1 MRSIEELNQRRK
13 ELGLSYPALSMLSG
27 VPTPT
32 LQKVLSGTT
41 PSPRYQTLQK
51 IEEALYSEDAD
62 FEKSLLREKP
72 AAYLTEQSRETET
85 ALPGTLRLLKKEQG
99 TLTIADYEQLPE
111 DERYELIDGVLIR
124 LEAPTTEH
132 QRLSMFLSAQL
143 YLLAEKEDCGCTV
156 LTAPCDVLIDG
167 EIYDMASPTFE
178 HQRILGN
185 LYLRF
190 RECAETHGLPCDIYA
205 APCDVQLDKDNYT
218 MVQPDLLVLCGEYDS
233 AVKRYEGAPDLV
245 AEILSPSTRSK
256 DMLLKRYKYE
266 RAHVREFWVVD
277 PEFRRVVVY
286 RFGQNGQES
295 SEHSYHFD
303 DRIPIGICKEGSL
316 IDFGRYRG

>member
-72 AAYLTEQSRETET
+72 AVYLTEQSRETET
-85 ALPGTLRLLKKEQG
+85 ALPGTLRFLKKEQG

-124 LEAPTTEH
+124 LEAPTTGH
-132 QRLSMFLSAQL
+132 QRLSMFLSAQM
-143 YLLAEKEDCGCTV
+143 YLLAEQEDCGCTV
-156 LTAPCDVLIDG
+156 LTAPCDV
-167 EIYDMASPTFE
+167 
-178 HQRILGN
+178 
-185 LYLRF
+185 
-190 RECAETHGLPCDIYA
+190 
-205 APCDVQLDKDNYT
+205 QLDGDDRT
-218 MVQPDLLVLCGEYDS
+218 IVQPDIFVYCDQN
-233 AVKRYEGAPDLV
+233 RITQNRCIGAPDLCM
-245 AEILSPSTRSK
+245 EILSPSTRSK